1 MDDIE
6 QQFFDNGGKKINQ
19 SQESFPKKLKKL
31 ITPTRK
37 LELFCFGNVL
47 EYDRCIAVVGTR
59 KCSAEGSVFARNVS
73 RKLVESKYKVVS
85 GLAEGIDASAHAGAV
100 ESDGI
105 TIAILSWFHPLFP
118 PQNRALFNKLLENGC
133 AMSEN
138 FLKPE
143 KNSRFEFLHR
153 DEITAMLSEAVVVI
167 ESKSKGG
174 AKYTADFAMK
184 KNIPVIIA
192 KVNSDDPELIEGF
205 ETFVK
210 NGATVANSPDD
221 VISIIKKLKKT
232 SSTMD
237 DF

>member
-19 SQESFPKKLKKL
+19 NQESFPKKLKKL
-31 ITPTRK
+31 ITQTRK
-37 LELFCFGNVL
+37 LELFHLGNVL
-47 EYDRCIAVVGTR
+47 EYDKCVAVVGTR
-59 KCSAEGSVFARNVS
+59 KCSAEGMVFARNVS
-73 RKLVESKYKVVS
+73 HKLVESKYKVVS
-85 GLAEGIDASAHAGAV
+85 GLAEGIDTSAHIGAL

-105 TIAILSWFHPLFP
+105 TVAVLSWFHPLFP
-118 PQNRALFNKLLENGC
+118 PQNRAIFNRLLENGC

-143 KNSRFEFLHR
+143 KNPHFEFLYR
-153 DEITAMLSEAVVVI
+153 DEIIAMLSDVVVVI

-192 KVNSDDPELIEGF
+192 KVNSNVPELIEGF
-205 ETFVK
+205 DTFVK
-210 NGATVANSPDD
+210 NGAIVANSPDE
-221 VISIIKKLKKT
+221 VINIIKELKKN
-232 SSTMD
+232 STLD